1 MRDALFRV
9 GQGYRACR
17 CDCRRGCGLSRARA
31 RARACACTC
40 TCAGASRHRTPR
52 RRGAPGGYTYL
63 ALLIL
68 LAIISI
74 AAAASAELGAIYQRR
89 MAEKELLAVGA
100 QFQRALQSYSSSTP
114 IGQPTQP
121 RTLEELLRDPRYP
134 NVVRHLRR
142 VYDDPMTGKADWVLV
157 MSPDGQTIVGI
168 HSASHAH
175 PIQIAHFPAAFQ
187 GFANKKSYTDWVF
200 VARFPALT
208 QGQRP
213 PDGPVL
219 NGDAPGSVNG
229 GSVPFGASQP
239 GGMSSSDGSSF
250 GGGSLNNGSSNG
262 GAFGGGSFN
271 NGSSNGG
278 AFGGGTFNN
287 GSSNGGAFGGNSPF
301 GGGSSSGFSPGR
313 QSSGGAS
320 FNSSPFGGGPASQ

>member
-1 MRDALFRV
+1 MCAAHFRTRQRD
-9 GQGYRACR
+9 RACDGAGDPA
-17 CDCRRGCGLSRARA
+17 C
-31 RARACACTC
+31 ACACTD
-40 TCAGASRHRTPR
+40 TCASTRAPR
-52 RRGAPGGYTYL
+52 RRAAQGGYTYL

-100 QFQRALQSYSSSTP
+100 EFQRALQSYSSSTP
-114 IGQPTQP
+114 VGQPTQP

-134 NVVRHLRR
+134 NVVRHLRK
-142 VYDDPMTGKADWVLV
+142 VYEDPMTGKADWVLV

-175 PIQIAHFPAAFQ
+175 PIQISHFPAAFQ
-187 GFANKKSYTDWVF
+187 GFANKKCYTDWIF
-200 VARFPALT
+200 VARFPTLT

-219 NGDAPGSVNG
+219 NGDAPGTVNG
-229 GSVPFGASQP
+229 GGAPFGASQP
-239 GGMSSSDGSSF
+239 GGMSSNDGSFGSGSF
-250 GGGSLNNGSSNG
+250 NNGSSNG
-262 GAFGGGSFN
+262 GSFGGGSFN

-278 AFGGGTFNN
+278 
-287 GSSNGGAFGGNSPF
+287 SFGGNSPF
-301 GGGSSSGFSPGR
+301 GGGSSSGLSPGR
-313 QSSGGAS
+313 QSSGGGS
-320 FNSSPFGGGPASQ
+320 FNNSPFGGGAASQ

>member
-1 MRDALFRV
+1 MFA
-9 GQGYRACR
+9 
-17 CDCRRGCGLSRARA
+17 
-31 RARACACTC
+31 
-40 TCAGASRHRTPR
+40 PR

-74 AAAASAELGAIYQRR
+74 TAAASAELGAIYQRR

-100 QFQRALQSYSSSTP
+100 EFQRALQSYSSSTP

-142 VYDDPMTGKADWVLV
+142 VHEDPMTGKTDWVLV

-213 PDGPVL
+213 PDGPTL

-229 GSVPFGASQP
+229 GSAPFGASQP
-239 GGMSSSDGSSF
+239 GGMSSND
-250 GGGSLNNGSSNG
+250 
-262 GAFGGGSFN
+262 GAFGSGSFN

-278 AFGGGTFNN
+278 AFG
-287 GSSNGGAFGGNSPF
+287 SNSPF

-313 QSSGGAS
+313 QSSDGAS
-320 FNSSPFGGGPASQ
+320 SNSSPFGGGPASR

>member
-9 GQGYRACR
+9 GRGR
-17 CDCRRGCGLSRARA
+17 CTHARA
-31 RARACACTC
+31 RTFA
-40 TCAGASRHRTPR
+40 PR

-74 AAAASAELGAIYQRR
+74 TAAASAELGAIYQRR

-100 QFQRALQSYSSSTP
+100 EFQRALQSYSSSTP

-142 VYDDPMTGKADWVLV
+142 VHEDPMTGKADWVLV

-219 NGDAPGSVNG
+219 NGDSPGMSNG
-229 GSVPFGASQP
+229 ASAPFGGSQP
-239 GGMSSSDGSSF
+239 GGTSSNGGSFGGSF
-250 GGGSLNNGSSNG
+250 GGGSSG
-262 GAFGGGSFN
+262 
-271 NGSSNGG
+271 
-278 AFGGGTFNN
+278 
-287 GSSNGGAFGGNSPF
+287 
-301 GGGSSSGFSPGR
+301 GFSPGR
-313 QSSGGAS
+313 QSSGGGSS
-320 FNSSPFGGGPASQ
+320 FNSSPFGGTPASQ

>member
-1 MRDALFRV
+1 MGDALFRTRQYY
-9 GQGYRACR
+9 GARNRKRSRAC
-17 CDCRRGCGLSRARA
+17 DCERAPRRGPAQ
-31 RARACACTC
+31 
-40 TCAGASRHRTPR
+40 
-52 RRGAPGGYTYL
+52 GGYTYL

-89 MAEKELLAVGA
+89 MAEKELLAIGA
-100 QFQRALQSYSSSTP
+100 EFQRALQSYSSATP
-114 IGQPTQP
+114 VGQPTQP

-134 NVVRHLRR
+134 NVVRHLRK
-142 VYDDPMTGKADWVLV
+142 VYEDPMTGKADWVLV

-175 PIQIAHFPAAFQ
+175 PIQISHFPVTFQ

-213 PDGPVL
+213 PDGPVMQ
-219 NGDAPGSVNG
+219 NGDGSGAANG
-229 GSVPFGASQP
+229 GGVPFGSSQP
-239 GGMSSSDGSSF
+239 GGTSSSDGTF
-250 GGGSLNNGSSNG
+250 GS
-262 GAFGGGSFN
+262 GSFN

-278 AFGGGTFNN
+278 SSGSGSFNN
-287 GSSNGGAFGGNSPF
+287 GSSNGGTFGSGSFNNGSSNGGSFGSSPF

-313 QSSGGAS
+313 QSSPGSS
-320 FNSSPFGGGPASQ
+320 FNSSPFGGAPASQ

>member
-1 MRDALFRV
+1 MRDALFRTRQCNRANSRTRV
-9 GQGYRACR
+9 RACS
-17 CDCRRGCGLSRARA
+17 CSC
-31 RARACACTC
+31 ACAC
-40 TCAGASRHRTPR
+40 ASSRAPR
-52 RRGAPGGYTYL
+52 RRASQGGYTYL

-74 AAAASAELGAIYQRR
+74 TAAASAELGAIYQRR

-100 QFQRALQSYSSSTP
+100 EFQRALQSYSSATP

-142 VYDDPMTGKADWVLV
+142 VYEDPMTGKADWVLV

-200 VARFPALT
+200 VARFPTLT

-219 NGDAPGSVNG
+219 NGDSPGTANG
-229 GSVPFGASQP
+229 ASGPFGGSQP
-239 GGMSSSDGSSF
+239 GGMSSSDGSF
-250 GGGSLNNGSSNG
+250 GSS
-262 GAFGGGSFN
+262 SFN

-278 AFGGGTFNN
+278 ANGGST
-287 GSSNGGAFGGNSPF
+287 GSSNGGSFGSNSPFGNSPF
-301 GGGSSSGFSPGR
+301 GSGSSGGFSPGG
-313 QSSGGAS
+313 QTSGGSS
-320 FNSSPFGGGPASQ
+320 FNSSPFGGGPASR

>member
-1 MRDALFRV
+1 MGDALFRTRQRDRV
-9 GQGYRACR
+9 CGGA
-17 CDCRRGCGLSRARA
+17 RRHVCTR
-31 RARACACTC
+31 ACTC
-40 TCAGASRHRTPR
+40 TCARTRAGRCTGR
-52 RRGAPGGYTYL
+52 RRGAQGGYTYL

-74 AAAASAELGAIYQRR
+74 TAAASAELGAIYQRR

-100 QFQRALQSYSSSTP
+100 EFQRALQSYSSATP

-134 NVVRHLRR
+134 NVVRHLRKI
-142 VYDDPMTGKADWVLV
+142 YEDPMTGKADWVPV

-175 PIQIAHFPAAFQ
+175 PIQISHFAAAFQ

-219 NGDAPGSVNG
+219 NGDSPGTVNG
-229 GSVPFGASQP
+229 GGAPFGVSEP
-239 GGMSSSDGSSF
+239 GGMSSNDSSFGSGSFNNGASNGNAF
-250 GGGSLNNGSSNG
+250 GGGSFNNGSSNSS
-262 GAFGGGSFN
+262 AFGGGSFN

-278 AFGGGTFNN
+278 GFG
-287 GSSNGGAFGGNSPF
+287 SNSPF
-301 GGGSSSGFSPGR
+301 GGGSSSGFSLGR
-313 QSSGGAS
+313 QSSGGGS